1 MLNEEKV
8 KHMTKA
14 AAYENGPEK
23 KNIGISS
30 YFRGDYLGLQLVKSG
45 IAYTLAFLIL
55 MVIWAMGRME
65 ELMLMISRPEYLENL
80 IKMVVILYGSGL
92 AAYEIM
98 VYLYYAMKYRIAKQS
113 VKNFNNHLRNIHKF
127 YETEQTADTI
137 LDLDAEADEENT
149 L

>member
-23 KNIGISS
+23 KNIEISD

-45 IAYTLAFLIL
+45 IAYTIAFLIML
-55 MVIWAMGRME
+55 VMWAMGRME
-65 ELMLMISRPEYLENL
+65 ELMLMISRPEYFENL
-80 IKMVVILYGSGL
+80 IKMLVVLYISGL
-92 AAYEIM
+92 VVYEIA
-98 VYLYYAMKYRIAKQS
+98 VYVSYSAKFRHA
-113 VKNFNNHLRNIHKF
+113 KNSIKGYHTYLNNIHKF
-127 YETEQTADTI
+127 YETQETADTI
-137 LDLDAEADEENT
+137 LNLDSEADEENT

>member
-23 KNIGISS
+23 KNIGISD

-45 IAYTLAFLIL
+45 IAYTVAFVILIA
-55 MVIWAMGRME
+55 MWAMGKME

-80 IKMVVILYGSGL
+80 IKIVAVLYVAGL
-92 AAYEIM
+92 VMYEIAI
-98 VYLYYAMKYRIAKQS
+98 YTYYSIKYRHAKHS
-113 VKNFNNHLRNIHKF
+113 VKEYHNHLKNIHKF
-127 YETEQTADTI
+127 YETQETADTI
-137 LDLDAEADEENT
+137 QNLDLEADEENT

>member
-45 IAYTLAFLIL
+45 IAYTVAFVILIA
-55 MVIWAMGRME
+55 MWAMGKME

-80 IKMVVILYGSGL
+80 IKIVAVLYVAGL
-92 AAYEIM
+92 VMYEIA
-98 VYLYYAMKYRIAKQS
+98 VYTYYSIKFRHAKHS
-113 VKNFNNHLRNIHKF
+113 VKGYHNHLKNIHKF
-127 YETEQTADTI
+127 YETQETADTI
-137 LDLDAEADEENT
+137 LNLDSEADEENT

>member
-55 MVIWAMGRME
+55 LVIWAMGRME

-113 VKNFNNHLRNIHKF
+113 VKNFNNHSRNIHKF

>member
-30 YFRGDYLGLQLVKSG
+30 YFRGDYLGLQLLKSG
-45 IAYTLAFLIL
+45 IAYTAAFLIL
-55 MVIWAMGRME
+55 VVMWAVGLME
-65 ELMLMISRPEYLENL
+65 ELMLMISRPEYLESL
-80 IKMVVILYGSGL
+80 IKNIVILYAAGL
-92 AAYEIM
+92 VMYEIAI
-98 VYLYYAMKYRIAKQS
+98 YTYYTMKYRHAKQS
-113 VKNFNNHLRNIHKF
+113 VKGFHNHLKNIHKF
-127 YETEQTADTI
+127 YEKQETADTI
-137 LDLDAEADEENT
+137 LNLDDEADEENT

>member
-23 KNIGISS
+23 KNIGISD

-45 IAYTLAFLIL
+45 IAYTVAFVILIA
-55 MVIWAMGRME
+55 MWAMGKME

-80 IKMVVILYGSGL
+80 IKIVAVLYVAGLVV
-92 AAYEIM
+92 YEIAI
-98 VYLYYAMKYRIAKQS
+98 YAYYSIKFRHAKDS
-113 VKNFNNHLRNIHKF
+113 VKGYHNHLKNIHKF
-127 YETEQTADTI
+127 YETQETADTI
-137 LDLDAEADEENT
+137 QNLDLEADEENT